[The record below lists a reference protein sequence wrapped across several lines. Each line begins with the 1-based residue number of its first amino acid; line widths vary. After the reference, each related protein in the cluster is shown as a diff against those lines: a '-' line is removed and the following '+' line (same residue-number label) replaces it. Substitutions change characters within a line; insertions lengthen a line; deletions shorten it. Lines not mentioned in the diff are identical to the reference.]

1 MTAKKYFFLTSLPRC
16 GNTFLSILLNQH
28 KKIKVGANSI
38 LPEIFNSL
46 FLLKRDEKF
55 LNFPDHHSLDN
66 VIKNVFDSY
75 YKDWDCDYIIDRSSW
90 GGKFNLDIV
99 NTLFKKNKFIIL
111 KRPMVEIMNSFVE
124 LFEEKDRKK
133 YIDFLFKENSVL
145 TNNIKSIKNILTSEE
160 DSITIN
166 YVDLVKDHKRVISN
180 VFNFLNINEK
190 PLDKYKL
197 EQYNINGVVY
207 EDGIKDMHK
216 IKQWDE
222 INIINKNQFLS
233 KDIVLKC
240 KEIDKHLWS

>member
-1 MTAKKYFFLTSLPRC
+1 MPIVFYL
-16 GNTFLSILLNQH
+16 
-28 KKIKVGANSI
+28 
-38 LPEIFNSL
+38 
-46 FLLKRDEKF
+46 KF